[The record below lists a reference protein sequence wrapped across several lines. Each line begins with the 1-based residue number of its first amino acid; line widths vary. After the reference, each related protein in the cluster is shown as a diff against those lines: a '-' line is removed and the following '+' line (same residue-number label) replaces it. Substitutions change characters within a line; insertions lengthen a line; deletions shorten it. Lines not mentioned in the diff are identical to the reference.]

1 MASIVTVN
9 PLHTLRIRIS
19 GGAEF
24 SKKQLGLLSPR
35 TRETGRIYRS
45 ALHDLLSVNLHRAAP
60 GGTPIVG
67 TVNPLHRHPHW
78 RLNSIFG

>member
-9 PLHTLRIRIS
+9 PLHTLRIRVG

-24 SKKQLGLLSPR
+24 SKKELGLLSPR

-45 ALHDLLSVNLHRAAP
+45 ALNDLMALDLRRGVAGS
-60 GGTPIVG
+60 TPVVG
-67 TVNPLHRHPHW
+67 TTNPLHRHPHW